1 MAAKKKQPAP
11 QKSEKGKAL
20 PTAKPS
26 PADNVK
32 DQPAAFHIVG
42 VGASA
47 GGLDALTAFF
57 GAMPADCAMAFVV
70 VQHLDPHHES
80 LMKNLLA
87 KKADLEVQDAED
99 GVAVKPNR
107 VYLNPPGKDIV
118 IRHGTLFLTPI
129 KPSDGLQLPI
139 DIFFSSLAED
149 QKEKAIC
156 VILSGAGSD
165 GTLGAKLIQGEG
177 GLVMVQDEKE
187 AQFARMPQSV
197 IKAGLA
203 DFILPARQMPQE
215 LLNYIRHPLLGI
227 DKTEDRTDGQFQQDI
242 QAVLSMVRTTTG
254 YDFSRYKRSTIER
267 RIQRRMALHQIQQL
281 GDYRRYLRQN
291 LAEIDNLF
299 QDMTIKV
306 TRFFR
311 DPGAF
316 EALKKKA
323 LEPMLQKKEE
333 GATVRLWVPGCATGE
348 EAYSIAIAALETA
361 EGLEKF
367 FEFKIFATDINADAI
382 AAARRGYF
390 PQSVAADVSTERL
403 KQFFT
408 KKEDHYHVDSKIR
421 DMIVFA
427 LHDIGRDPPF
437 TGLDIISCRNLLIY
451 MNGNLQQDIQNIFR
465 YALKIDGI
473 LFLGSSETTGKTE
486 FFAAVDKKH
495 KIYRKL
501 TTEADHPVPFHLPAT
516 FVAREKYPELERQ
529 PGTRTQVELNPGRRN
544 VRGIVEE
551 TILNKYAFPAVLIDA
566 QADILYFHGNTAKF
580 LAPPVGE
587 PSFNI
592 FKMVSGELHFR
603 LAKAFEKVK
612 LTGKPE
618 LLENIQVRHNDGFL
632 KLDVNLTS
640 LDSGGRRQNWI
651 LIEFKEAPA
660 ADPARMK
667 GAAAGEDTSPE
678 LIALEEKL
686 RLSRQELQ
694 AVIEELETS
703 NEELKSA
710 NEELQANNEELQ
722 STNEEL
728 ESSKEELQSTNE
740 ELETV
745 NAELSKKNQ
754 DLLKV
759 EEDLKNLFTTIDI
772 GILYLDVDLRI
783 KRFTQATT
791 EVFNL
796 KPVDIGRKISDITGN
811 LAQEP
816 LTKDVEEV
824 LDTLTRKEIR
834 IQGKDSNIYAVR
846 IAPYRTQAN
855 MIEGVVITFLDVTFM
870 EDAQVKYRDALS
882 YFEKTTAALY
892 EPILI
897 LEQDFTV
904 TLANPAF
911 YRMFKTSAKETLG
924 QCVFGLGNDQW
935 DIPELR
941 RFLEDIIPDNTQF
954 TDWHLTH
961 DFPRIGHRKIS
972 VNGCRIAAGE
982 RRLAMILL
990 SFQDITPRDVG

>member
-1 MAAKKKQPAP
+1 MGVKKKQAASPK
-11 QKSEKGKAL
+11 KSEKKK
-20 PTAKPS
+20 KP
-26 PADNVK
+26 PAAERSAIDSAK
-32 DQPAAFHIVG
+32 DQPPAFHVVG

-47 GGLDALTAFF
+47 GGLEALNGFF
-57 GAMPADCAMAFVV
+57 GAMPADSAMAFVV

-87 KKADLEVQDAED
+87 KKTDLEVQNAAD
-99 GVAVKPNR
+99 GVAVQANR
-107 VYLNPPGKDIV
+107 VYLKPPGQDIV

-129 KPSDGLQLPI
+129 KPADGPRLPI

-149 QKEKAIC
+149 QKEKSIC

-165 GTLGAKLIQGEG
+165 GTLGAKLIRGEG

-187 AQFARMPQSV
+187 AQYARMPQSI

-203 DFILPARQMPQE
+203 DFILPVKQMPRE
-215 LLNYIRHPLLGI
+215 LLNYIRHPLLGA
-227 DKTEDRTDGQFQQDI
+227 DKTADRTDEQFQQDI
-242 QAVLSMVRTTTG
+242 QAVLSIVRTNTG

-291 LAEIDNLF
+291 AAEIDNLF

-311 DPGAF
+311 DPQAF
-316 EALKKKA
+316 EALKKKT
-323 LEPMLQKKEE
+323 LGPLLQEKEG
-333 GATVRLWVPGCATGE
+333 GAAVRIWVPGCATGE
-348 EAYSIAIAALETA
+348 EAYSLAIAALEAA

-367 FEFKIFATDINADAI
+367 FEFKIFATDINAEAI
-382 AAARRGYF
+382 TAARRGYF
-390 PQSVAADVSTERL
+390 SQSIAADVSPERL
-403 KQFFT
+403 KRFFT
-408 KKEDHYHVDSKIR
+408 KKDDHYHVDGKIR
-421 DMIVFA
+421 DMVIFA

-437 TGLDIISCRNLLIY
+437 IGLDVISCRNLMIY
-451 MNGNLQQDIQNIFR
+451 MNGDLQADIYNIFR
-465 YALKIDGI
+465 FALKTGGI

-495 KIYRKL
+495 KIYRNL
-501 TTEADHPVPFHLPAT
+501 TTEAERPVAFHMPAK
-516 FVAREKYPELERQ
+516 FAAREKYAEFERP
-529 PGTRTQVELNPGRRN
+529 PGNRAQVQVNSSRSN

-551 TILNKYAFPAVLIDA
+551 IILDKYAFPAVLIDD
-566 QADILYFHGNTAKF
+566 QAEILYFHGNTARF

-587 PSFNI
+587 PSFNL
-592 FKMVSGELHFR
+592 FKMVAGELNLR
-603 LAKAFEKVK
+603 LVKAFEKVK
-612 LTGKPE
+612 RSGRPE
-618 LLENIQVRHNDGFL
+618 LLESIQVRHNDGFL
-632 KLDVNLTS
+632 KLDVNLS
-640 LDSGGRRQNWI
+640 PLDAGGRGQDWI

-660 ADPARMK
+660 DLARRP
-667 GAAAGEDTSPE
+667 GAAAGADDSPE
-678 LIALEEKL
+678 LTALEEKL

-745 NAELSKKNQ
+745 NVELSKKNQ
-754 DLLKV
+754 DLLKAD
-759 EEDLKNLFTTIDI
+759 EDLKNLFSTIDI

-796 KPVDIGRKISDITGN
+796 KAVDIGRKISDITSH
-811 LAQEP
+811 LAQE
-816 LTKDVEEV
+816 TITQNVEEV

-834 IQGKDSNIYAVR
+834 LQNRDGNIYAVR
-846 IAPYRTQAN
+846 IAPYRTRAN

-897 LEQDFTV
+897 LDQDFTV

-911 YRMFKTSAKETLG
+911 YRMFKTSARETLG
-924 QCVFGLGNDQW
+924 QCIFRLGDDQW
-935 DIPELR
+935 DIAELR
-941 RFLEDIIPDNTQF
+941 RFLEEIIPDNSQF
-954 TDWHLTH
+954 TDWQVAHA
-961 DFPRIGHRKIS
+961 FPRIGHRKIS

-982 RRLAMILL
+982 RRPAMILL
-990 SFQDITPRDVG
+990 SFRDITHGDDD